1 MNLKVCQ
8 DQETQVLVF
17 GLKEKNLL
25 EKLKISNV
33 KNNMTKKLPIIIYK
47 KKRCTVDFRL
57 GELRCGRRGEPLKSI
72 KFTEMPE
79 GVNSKIKKKLRGLRS
94 KTWRSDYIK
103 GIDD

>member
-1 MNLKVCQ
+1 VNKY
-8 DQETQVLVF
+8 
-17 GLKEKNLL
+17 
-25 EKLKISNV
+25 KII
-33 KNNMTKKLPIIIYK
+33 MAKKLPTIIYK

-79 GVNSKIKKKLRGLRS
+79 GINSKIKKKLRGLRS